1 MTDDMRLL
9 LRILLEQE
17 LREAEPEMQ
26 RPRKKREA
34 EREDGIDYAPAESRE
49 KTKRTK
55 DTMKEERAEDLQQA
69 RSDMY
74 STHENVAYNMRKVP
88 IWEKYALSL
97 SEAAEYFHIG
107 TRRLRQIIAKD
118 KYAKYLIWNGGRV
131 FFKRKMFE
139 EYLNN
144 EVQLFSNNN
153 TES

>member
-49 KTKRTK
+49 KTKGTK
-55 DTMKEERAEDLQQA
+55 DTMKEERAEDLQQG

-74 STHENVAYNMRKVP
+74 STHENVAYNMKKVP

-144 EVQLFSNNN
+144 EVQLFGNNN

>member
-1 MTDDMRLL
+1 VAVLL
-9 LRILLEQE
+9 LQSARH
-17 LREAEPEMQ
+17 LRDNLP
-26 RPRKKREA
+26 
-34 EREDGIDYAPAESRE
+34 
-49 KTKRTK
+49 
-55 DTMKEERAEDLQQA
+55 
-69 RSDMY
+69 MY
-74 STHENVAYNMRKVP
+74 SAHENVAYNMKKVP

>member
-17 LREAEPEMQ
+17 LREAEPEMLH
-26 RPRKKREA
+26 PRKELEA
-34 EREDGIDYAPAESRE
+34 EREDGIDYAPVESRG
-49 KTKRTK
+49 KIKRTK
-55 DTMKEERAEDLQQA
+55 DTMKEERAEDFKQA

-74 STHENVAYNMRKVP
+74 STHENVAYNMKKVP

-118 KYAKYLIWNGGRV
+118 KYAKYIDRNGE
-131 FFKRKMFE
+131 K
-139 EYLNN
+139 
-144 EVQLFSNNN
+144 
-153 TES
+153 TETA

>member
-34 EREDGIDYAPAESRE
+34 EREDGIDYAPAESRG

-74 STHENVAYNMRKVP
+74 STHENVAYNMKKVP

-97 SEAAEYFHIG
+97 SEAVEAVSA
-107 TRRLRQIIAKD
+107 IAVV
-118 KYAKYLIWNGGRV
+118 AKLIAVTIASSNAIA
-131 FFKRKMFE
+131 FFI
-139 EYLNN
+139 L
-144 EVQLFSNNN
+144 
-153 TES
+153 

>member
-34 EREDGIDYAPAESRE
+34 EREDGIDYAPAESRG

-69 RSDMY
+69 RSDMFQSGRNTLCHY
-74 STHENVAYNMRKVP
+74 PKQLNTSTSVQEDFDR
-88 IWEKYALSL
+88 SL
-97 SEAAEYFHIG
+97 QRTSMPSI
-107 TRRLRQIIAKD
+107 
-118 KYAKYLIWNGGRV
+118 
-131 FFKRKMFE
+131 
-139 EYLNN
+139 
-144 EVQLFSNNN
+144 
-153 TES
+153 

>member
-34 EREDGIDYAPAESRE
+34 EREDGIDYAPAESRG

-74 STHENVAYNMRKVP
+74 STHENVAYNMRRFRSGRNTLCHYPKQLNTSTSVR
-88 IWEKYALSL
+88 EGFDRSL
-97 SEAAEYFHIG
+97 QRTSMPSI
-107 TRRLRQIIAKD
+107 
-118 KYAKYLIWNGGRV
+118 
-131 FFKRKMFE
+131 
-139 EYLNN
+139 
-144 EVQLFSNNN
+144 
-153 TES
+153 

>member
-74 STHENVAYNMRKVP
+74 STHENVAYNMKKVP

-97 SEAAEYFHIG
+97 SEAVEAVSA
-107 TRRLRQIIAKD
+107 IAVV
-118 KYAKYLIWNGGRV
+118 AKLIAVTIASSNAIA
-131 FFKRKMFE
+131 FFI
-139 EYLNN
+139 
-144 EVQLFSNNN
+144 V
-153 TES
+153 

>member
-17 LREAEPEMQ
+17 LREAEPEML
-26 RPRKKREA
+26 RPRKERAA
-34 EREDGIDYAPAESRE
+34 ERE
-49 KTKRTK
+49 
-55 DTMKEERAEDLQQA
+55 DTMKEERAEDLQRA

-74 STHENVAYNMRKVP
+74 SAHENVAYNMKKVP
-88 IWEKYALSL
+88 TWEKYALSL

>member
-1 MTDDMRLL
+1 MTDDMRSLS
-9 LRILLEQE
+9 RILLEQE
-17 LREAEPEMQ
+17 LSEAEPELQ

-34 EREDGIDYAPAESRE
+34 EREDGIDYVPAESRG
-49 KTKRTK
+49 KTKRIK

-74 STHENVAYNMRKVP
+74 STHEKVAYNMKKVP

-131 FFKRKMFE
+131 FFKRKMYE

-144 EVQLFSNNN
+144 EVQLFGYNN

>member
-34 EREDGIDYAPAESRE
+34 EREDEIDYAPAESRG

-74 STHENVAYNMRKVP
+74 STHENVAYNMKKVP

-97 SEAAEYFHIG
+97 SE
-107 TRRLRQIIAKD
+107 IIAKD

>member
-1 MTDDMRLL
+1 L
-9 LRILLEQE
+9 
-17 LREAEPEMQ
+17 MQ
-26 RPRKKREA
+26 F
-34 EREDGIDYAPAESRE
+34 IVIFL
-49 KTKRTK
+49 K
-55 DTMKEERAEDLQQA
+55 DIG
-69 RSDMY
+69 MY
-74 STHENVAYNMRKVP
+74 STHENVAYNMKKVP

>member
-26 RPRKKREA
+26 RPRKK
-34 EREDGIDYAPAESRE
+34 
-49 KTKRTK
+49 
-55 DTMKEERAEDLQQA
+55 EERAEDLQQA

-74 STHENVAYNMRKVP
+74 STHENVAYNMKKVP

-144 EVQLFSNNN
+144 EVQLFGNNN

>member
-1 MTDDMRLL
+1 MFAPDLVAVRFEDDAGQYWEIIISSCFQHTEEQYNRERAKAVERLNEIFHSL
-9 LRILLEQE
+9 GLLEGQWVD
-17 LREAEPEMQ
+17 
-26 RPRKKREA
+26 K
-34 EREDGIDYAPAESRE
+34 
-49 KTKRTK
+49 
-55 DTMKEERAEDLQQA
+55 
-69 RSDMY
+69 DMY
-74 STHENVAYNMRKVP
+74 STHENVAYNMKKVP

>member
-1 MTDDMRLL
+1 MIR
-9 LRILLEQE
+9 
-17 LREAEPEMQ
+17 
-26 RPRKKREA
+26 
-34 EREDGIDYAPAESRE
+34 
-49 KTKRTK
+49 
-55 DTMKEERAEDLQQA
+55 
-69 RSDMY
+69 MY
-74 STHENVAYNMRKVP
+74 SAHENVAYNMKKVP
-88 IWEKYALSL
+88 TWEKYALSL

>member
-34 EREDGIDYAPAESRE
+34 EREDEIDYAPAESRG

-69 RSDMY
+69 RNDMY
-74 STHENVAYNMRKVP
+74 STHENVAYNMKKVP
-88 IWEKYALSL
+88 IWYYVEKLLECDEASFFGMKMLLSSFL
-97 SEAAEYFHIG
+97 IFHVKC
-107 TRRLRQIIAKD
+107 R
-118 KYAKYLIWNGGRV
+118 
-131 FFKRKMFE
+131 
-139 EYLNN
+139 
-144 EVQLFSNNN
+144 
-153 TES
+153 

>member
-34 EREDGIDYAPAESRE
+34 EREDGIDYAPAESRG

-69 RSDMY
+69 RS
-74 STHENVAYNMRKVP
+74 
-88 IWEKYALSL
+88 EKYALSL

>member
-1 MTDDMRLL
+1 M
-9 LRILLEQE
+9 
-17 LREAEPEMQ
+17 
-26 RPRKKREA
+26 
-34 EREDGIDYAPAESRE
+34 
-49 KTKRTK
+49 K
-55 DTMKEERAEDLQQA
+55 DTMKEERAEDFKQA
-69 RSDMY
+69 RGDMY
-74 STHENVAYNMRKVP
+74 SAHENVTYNMKKVP

-144 EVQLFSNNN
+144 EVQLFSNDN

>member
-26 RPRKKREA
+26 RQRKKREA
-34 EREDGIDYAPAESRE
+34 EREDGIDYAPAESRG

-74 STHENVAYNMRKVP
+74 STHEKEQYTMANPYIR
-88 IWEKYALSL
+88 
-97 SEAAEYFHIG
+97 G
-107 TRRLRQIIAKD
+107 RQ
-118 KYAKYLIWNGGRV
+118 YENNGSVLHQIFEDPWV
-131 FFKRKMFE
+131 FCH
-139 EYLNN
+139 
-144 EVQLFSNNN
+144 Q
-153 TES
+153 

>member
-1 MTDDMRLL
+1 
-9 LRILLEQE
+9 
-17 LREAEPEMQ
+17 MQ
-26 RPRKKREA
+26 RSKKKRAA
-34 EREDGIDYAPAESRE
+34 ELDDGIDYTPVENRG

-55 DTMKEERAEDLQQA
+55 DTMKEERAEDFKQA

-74 STHENVAYNMRKVP
+74 SARENVAYNMKKVP

-131 FFKRKMFE
+131 FFKRKC
-139 EYLNN
+139 LKNI
-144 EVQLFSNNN
+144 
-153 TES
+153 

>member
-1 MTDDMRLL
+1 MD
-9 LRILLEQE
+9 
-17 LREAEPEMQ
+17 
-26 RPRKKREA
+26 
-34 EREDGIDYAPAESRE
+34 DGIDYAPAESRG
-49 KTKRTK
+49 KTKRIK

-74 STHENVAYNMRKVP
+74 SAHENVAYNMKKVP

>member
-34 EREDGIDYAPAESRE
+34 EREDGIDY
-49 KTKRTK
+49 
-55 DTMKEERAEDLQQA
+55 
-69 RSDMY
+69 MY
-74 STHENVAYNMRKVP
+74 STHENVAYNMKKVP

-107 TRRLRQIIAKD
+107 MRRLRQIIAKD